1 MYYPKSPS
9 VSVTQQAPSLE
20 QYYSGI
26 GIGTVIILVIA
37 TTTLVYILKRRRV
50 QSTAAI
56 LVPETG
62 ISELCKKENNQKH
75 GYLMSMSVIYYRLIL
90 TKFQM

>member
-9 VSVTQQAPSLE
+9 VSARPQAPSSE
-20 QYYSGI
+20 QYYLWI

-56 LVPETG
+56 LFPETG

-75 GYLMSMSVIYYRLIL
+75 SYLM
-90 TKFQM
+90 

>member
-9 VSVTQQAPSLE
+9 VSDRPRAQSLE
-20 QYYSGI
+20 QYYSWI
-26 GIGTVIILVIA
+26 GIGTMIILIIA

-50 QSTAAI
+50 QSTVAI

-62 ISELCKKENNQKH
+62 ISELVRRRIIKNT
-75 GYLMSMSVIYYRLIL
+75 V
-90 TKFQM
+90 T

>member
-9 VSVTQQAPSLE
+9 VSVRPRAPSLE
-20 QYYSGI
+20 QYWI
-26 GIGTVIILVIA
+26 GIGTVIMLVIA
-37 TTTLVYILKRRRV
+37 VTTLVYILKRRRV
-50 QSTAAI
+50 QLTAAI

-75 GYLMSMSVIYYRLIL
+75 SYLM
-90 TKFQM
+90 